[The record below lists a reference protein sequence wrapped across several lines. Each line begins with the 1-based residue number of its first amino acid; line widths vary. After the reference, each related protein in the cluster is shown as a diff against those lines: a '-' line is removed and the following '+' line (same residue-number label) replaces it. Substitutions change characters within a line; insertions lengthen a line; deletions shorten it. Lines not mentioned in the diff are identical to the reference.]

1 MSYFAEFPYINYTL
15 PNNTNKFLK
24 NISFKPEIIE
34 RVKNERSS
42 FETYTLKDGDTVE
55 LVAHKLYGDVNLHWA
70 IMVANNMISPYF
82 DFPLS
87 VNQFDEYIF
96 QKYKSQYDS
105 DNNKITLSKINT
117 FAYTQFVGT
126 PENNYNTN
134 IGGAIA
140 KPHHFVDNNKLKY
153 SYNFIV
159 NNSIK
164 SNAYS
169 ITETTPIVS
178 PVSIYDYESDLN
190 ESKRNILVL
199 KNNLVDQVKEEFK
212 KVINE

>member
-1 MSYFAEFPYINYTL
+1 MSYFAEFPYTSYTL
-15 PNNTNKFLK
+15 PNNTKKFLK
-24 NISFKPEIIE
+24 NISLKPEIIE
-34 RVKNERSS
+34 KVKNERSS
-42 FETYTLKDGDTVE
+42 FETYTLRDGDTVE
-55 LVAHKLYGDVNLHWA
+55 LVANRLYGDVNLHWA
-70 IMVANNMISPYF
+70 VMVANNMISPYF

-105 DNNKITLSKINT
+105 DNNSIILSKDNT
-117 FAYTQFVGT
+117 LAYAQFVGT

-134 IGGAIA
+134 ISGVIA
-140 KPHHFVDNNKLKY
+140 KPHHFVDSKKIKY

-159 NNSIK
+159 NNTIK

-169 ITETTPIVS
+169 ITEIAPIVS
-178 PVSIYDYESDLN
+178 PISIYDYETDLN
-190 ESKRNILVL
+190 ESKRDILVL
-199 KNNLVDQVKEEFK
+199 KGNLVDQVKEEFK